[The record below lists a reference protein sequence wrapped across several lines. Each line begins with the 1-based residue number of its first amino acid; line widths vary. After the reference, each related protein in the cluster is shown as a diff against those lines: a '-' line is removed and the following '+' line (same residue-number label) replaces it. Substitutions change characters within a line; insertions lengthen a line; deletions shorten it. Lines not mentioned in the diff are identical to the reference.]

1 MTARIADQV
10 NTSVSRYASKRFL
23 PQRSYRLGDGV
34 ELAAYTQRH
43 EPAPDRPLSR
53 RLRVYA
59 LHPGVSRSDHGICTV
74 TVTFEPLTAGPVGSV
89 IEVSGEGDDTS
100 SWQRSEL
107 ESPDVIMQDGYAPSY
122 SDPRFHQQMVYA
134 VAMKTYDLFRTALG
148 RDITWSFDRR
158 HAAGS
163 DGNNR
168 LLLRP
173 HGPQVANAWYDR
185 RRGEIVFGYFK
196 AQRSTSMVQAGTGQ
210 VFTCLSHDVIA
221 HEMSHALID
230 GLRSHFMVPSHPDV
244 PAFHEAFAD
253 LVAVFQHFTLTDI
266 VRSAIAK
273 TRGRVESAEV
283 LVDVAQEL
291 GKALSGGGRALRT
304 LATVRMP
311 DDERPYCP
319 ACSEPSV
326 TPTQDSPY
334 DADANPHVHGNRLSS
349 AVFSAFLAIYERRA
363 KPLVKLATNGTGS
376 LPAGELSADLLDAL
390 TNEVCSVAKQFLTIC
405 VRAIDYCPPVDVRYG
420 DFLRALITAD
430 VDSVPDDRF
439 GYRDAIIRA
448 FGQHGIYGEGAR
460 SMGEDDLLWH
470 SPLLHIEPIK
480 ALSYGQIQFDGDP
493 ARPVDASEMRR
504 QAHALGEL
512 VVQRRY
518 AREFGLV
525 SPDDESF
532 PSGGYE
538 LPRIESVRTLRRV
551 GPDRSV
557 FFESVAE
564 VVQCRWATVS
574 SGERFRFY
582 GGSTLILDSQ
592 GQLRFI
598 IRKRV
603 DNVED
608 RLPVQKTFMQSSAGQ
623 RLWNV
628 EQNTLVPHP
637 ELACQPGAPLT

>member
-1 MTARIADQV
+1 MTANLAGRPG
-10 NTSVSRYASKRFL
+10 TSRGKTPSERFL
-23 PQRSYRLGDGV
+23 PQSSYSLGDGV

-43 EPAPDRPLSR
+43 EPTLDRPLRR

-59 LHPGVSRSDHGICTV
+59 LHPGVSRTDHGICTV
-74 TVTFEPLTAGPVGSV
+74 TIAFEPLQAGPIGSV

-100 SWQRSEL
+100 SWQRCEL
-107 ESPDVIMQDGYAPSY
+107 ELPDVIMQDGYAPSQ

-158 HAAGS
+158 QAAGS
-163 DGNNR
+163 NGNNR

-185 RRGEIVFGYFK
+185 QRGEIVFGYFK
-196 AQRSTSMVQAGTGQ
+196 AERSTSMVQAGTGQ

-273 TRGRVESAEV
+273 TRGRLESAEV

-291 GKALSGGGRALRT
+291 GRALSGNGRALRT

-311 DDERPYCP
+311 DDQRPYCP
-319 ACSEPSV
+319 ACSG
-326 TPTQDSPY
+326 PTGSSLQSGSEN
-334 DADANPHVHGNRLSS
+334 ADDNPHVHGNRLSS

-363 KPLVKLATNGTGS
+363 KPLVKLATQGTGR

-390 TNEVCSVAKQFLTIC
+390 TNEVGSVAKQFLTIC
-405 VRAIDYCPPVDVRYG
+405 VRAVDYCPPVDVRYG

-439 GYRDAIIRA
+439 GYRDAIIKA

-470 SPLLHIEPIK
+470 SPSMRIEPIK

-512 VVQRRY
+512 VVQRHY

-525 SPDDESF
+525 SPDDELF
-532 PSGGYE
+532 QSGGYE

-557 FFESVAE
+557 LFESVAE
-564 VVQCRWATVS
+564 VVQCRWVTMP
-574 SGERFRFY
+574 SGVRFRFY

-603 DNVED
+603 DNVEE

-623 RLWNV
+623 RLWNT

-637 ELACQPGAPLT
+637 ELACQPGTPLT